1 MSRRAYIYTRKK
13 NILFFLGIFSWMWTS
28 KFGYYWIFLCN
39 RISQN
44 FVVYK
49 DRMCNL
55 YITDDPFPLHFC
67 DSFHSIWEYNFLR
80 QLCASKHLYG
90 KFKFRYFHVNFA
102 FGIVEYVYNIDS
114 LSTKQLNNF
123 VVNTYKCILGG
134 VGYANFYNF
143 FFHFFLESRSKQLFF
158 LAENKSLWKTALLI
172 ITVIAIYM

>member
-1 MSRRAYIYTRKK
+1 MSRRAYIYRKK

-39 RISQN
+39 RISRN
-44 FVVYK
+44 FVYK

-90 KFKFRYFHVNFA
+90 KLKFRYFHVNFA

-134 VGYANFYNF
+134 VGMRTFTIF
-143 FFHFFLESRSKQLFF
+143 SFIFSGKQ
-158 LAENKSLWKTALLI
+158 E
-172 ITVIAIYM
+172 

>member
-1 MSRRAYIYTRKK
+1 
-13 NILFFLGIFSWMWTS
+13 MWTS

-39 RISQN
+39 RISRN

-80 QLCASKHLYG
+80 QLCASKHLYV

-123 VVNTYKCILGG
+123 VVNTYTSNTRWR
-134 VGYANFYNF
+134 GYANFYNF

-158 LAENKSLWKTALLI
+158 IAENKYLWKTALLI

>member
-1 MSRRAYIYTRKK
+1 MSRRAYIYRKK

-39 RISQN
+39 RISRK

-90 KFKFRYFHVNFA
+90 KLKFRYFHVNFA

-123 VVNTYKCILGG
+123 VVNTYTSNTRWRG
-134 VGYANFYNF
+134 VCELLQ
-143 FFHFFLESRSKQLFF
+143 FFLSFFSGKQ
-158 LAENKSLWKTALLI
+158 E
-172 ITVIAIYM
+172 

>member
-1 MSRRAYIYTRKK
+1 MSRRAYIYRKK
-13 NILFFLGIFSWMWTS
+13 HILFLLEIFSWMWTS

-39 RISQN
+39 RISRN

-55 YITDDPFPLHFC
+55 YILQMIPFHYFSVILFKVC
-67 DSFHSIWEYNFLR
+67 QRNVNSSKTTEYNFLR

-114 LSTKQLNNF
+114 LSTNN
-123 VVNTYKCILGG
+123 
-134 VGYANFYNF
+134 
-143 FFHFFLESRSKQLFF
+143 
-158 LAENKSLWKTALLI
+158 W
-172 ITVIAIYM
+172 ITL